1 MPQWGK
7 KIDSPTWGRAGTG
20 RGSQMESF
28 SLGTRAARSHS
39 LIYLE
44 KVIILFVIA
53 SKLRRCMLMASLSHA
68 NLA

>member
-7 KIDSPTWGRAGTG
+7 KIDSPTCGGAGG
-20 RGSQMESF
+20 GGALKWRVYAAL
-28 SLGTRAARSHS
+28 SLS

-53 SKLRRCMLMASLSHA
+53 SKLRRRMLMASLSHA

>member
-1 MPQWGK
+1 MGK
-7 KIDSPTWGRAGTG
+7 EDRYPYLGWSGAGEG
-20 RGSQMESF
+20 LSNGEFRHAAL
-28 SLGTRAARSHS
+28 SLS

-53 SKLRRCMLMASLSHA
+53 SKLRRRMLMASLSHA